1 MVRIALRTLRHRAG
15 GFVASFAATLLGATI
30 LMTFASMLDTA
41 GGPDVDPLSEEQ
53 LVTMAAVAG
62 GWCLLIV
69 AFAVTSTLT
78 LSVRQRERE
87 IALLKSVG
95 ATPGQVGRMIVV
107 EAAAVSLVAAVLAI
121 PLGFVAGRL
130 MFDLSSDA
138 GIIAPGVSYRFG
150 VFAIGIGIGVTVLGA
165 VIAALVTSRRV
176 SRMAAREALAA
187 VVPARMSRAR
197 VAVAWL
203 LIAGSLNLG
212 VLTIVLFSG
221 KGVDAMQTAGS
232 ASILASAGFALLA
245 PALVRGVTAVL
256 AGPLRGLAGASGYL
270 SVHNLR
276 RRSQQMAGA
285 LMPIILFTGISTGT
299 LYMQTIE
306 NRAPSAGGSVPADV
320 ERTVETLNLVVV
332 GMLSLFAAIMVVNTL
347 IAATTYRRQEFG
359 QQRLAGATP
368 RQVRRMVLVEGAVL
382 TVTGVLFGS
391 LASLATILPYSVAR
405 TDSLLPDAPVLIW
418 PAIALVAAVLTLAA
432 SLGAARRA
440 LRTPATQAVA
450 LTG

>member
-15 GFVASFAATLLGATI
+15 GFVASFAATVLGATI

-87 IALLKSVG
+87 IALLRSVG

-107 EAAAVSLVAAVLAI
+107 EAAVVSLVASVLAI

-256 AGPLRGLAGASGYL
+256 GGPLRGLAGASGYL

-306 NRAPSAGGSVPADV
+306 NRAPSVGGTSRPTSSARSRRSTWSSSGCSPSSRRSWWSTPSSRRPRTGGRSSGSSGSPGRRPA
-320 ERTVETLNLVVV
+320 RC
-332 GMLSLFAAIMVVNTL
+332 GGWCWS
-347 IAATTYRRQEFG
+347 R
-359 QQRLAGATP
+359 
-368 RQVRRMVLVEGAVL
+368 VRC
-382 TVTGVLFGS
+382 
-391 LASLATILPYSVAR
+391 
-405 TDSLLPDAPVLIW
+405 
-418 PAIALVAAVLTLAA
+418 
-432 SLGAARRA
+432 
-440 LRTPATQAVA
+440 
-450 LTG
+450 

>member
-1 MVRIALRTLRHRAG
+1 MVGIALRTLRHRAG

-41 GGPDVDPLSEEQ
+41 GGPNVDPLTEEQ
-53 LVTMAAVAG
+53 LVTMAGVAG

-78 LSVRQRERE
+78 LSVRQRDKE

-107 EAAAVSLVAAVLAI
+107 EAAAVSLLAAVLAI
-121 PLGFVAGRL
+121 PLGLAFGRV

-187 VVPARMSRAR
+187 EERPRLSRKR
-197 VAVAWL
+197 VALAWL
-203 LIAGSLNLG
+203 LIAGSVNLG

-245 PALVRGVTAVL
+245 PVLVRGVTAVL
-256 AGPLRGLAGASGYL
+256 AGPLRGIAGASGYL

-306 NRAPSAGGSVPADV
+306 NRAPSVGGTLTADV

-368 RQVRRMVLVEGAVL
+368 RQVRRMVLVESAVL
-382 TVTGVLFGS
+382 TITGLLFGS
-391 LASLATILPYSVAR
+391 LASLATIVPYSIAR
-405 TDSLLPDAPVLIW
+405 TDSILPDAPVFIW
-418 PAIALVAAVLTLAA
+418 PAIALVAALLTLAA
-432 SLGAARRA
+432 SLGTTRRA